1 MIKVRDGNIKTR
13 VFNNFKGFLQQKL
26 CKSTFTF
33 YLLVSQRKGFQS
45 FQILHLLTWQPLLC
59 HLCQI
64 HSVSI
69 LTTQNHVNTGIFSIV
84 FSRIHGAHTINM
96 GQLFKKYTETVFNRI
111 LSEYRKIP
119 CQKAPYSQWFR
130 VVHYTK
136 FSSIHCIRTPWIRE
150 NTVQKNP
157 VFTVVLCS
165 VFLLL

>member
-1 MIKVRDGNIKTR
+1 MIKVRDRNIKTR

-33 YLLVSQRKGFQS
+33 YLLVSQRKGLSNTPFAD
-45 FQILHLLTWQPLLC
+45 LTASVMPPL
-59 HLCQI
+59 
-64 HSVSI
+64 S
-69 LTTQNHVNTGIFSIV
+69 NPFSIDPHHTKPREYGD
-84 FSRIHGAHTINM
+84 FFHRILPYSRSLYTINM

-136 FSSIHCIRTPWIRE
+136 FSSIHCIRTP
-150 NTVQKNP
+150 
-157 VFTVVLCS
+157 
-165 VFLLL
+165 